1 MFRTDNKQLLL
12 KEKNIYDKIH
22 LGDFMKLIVCLDDK
36 NGMLFNKR
44 RQSRD
49 KILIENVLELCK
61 GKKLYTNEYSS
72 ALFPENS
79 VAVCENFDAV
89 EKGFVFAENFMV
101 DEDKIQEIIIYK
113 WNRVYPAD
121 TFFNISL
128 DNWNLTETVEFV
140 GSSHEKITRERYVR

>member
-1 MFRTDNKQLLL
+1 
-12 KEKNIYDKIH
+12 
-22 LGDFMKLIVCLDDK
+22 MKLIVCLDDK

-49 KILIENVLELCK
+49 KILIENMLELCK
-61 GKKLYTNEYSS
+61 GGRLYTNKYSS

-79 VAVCENFDAV
+79 VAVCEEFENI
-89 EKGFVFAENFMV
+89 ENGFVFAENFVV
-101 DEDKIQEIIIYK
+101 DEEKIQEIIIYK
-113 WNRVYPAD
+113 WNRVYPED

-128 DNWNLTETVEFV
+128 DGWNLAEKVDFA

>member
-1 MFRTDNKQLLL
+1 
-12 KEKNIYDKIH
+12 
-22 LGDFMKLIVCLDDK
+22 MKLIVCLDDK

-61 GKKLYTNEYSS
+61 GERLYTNDYS
-72 ALFPENS
+72 ATLFPENS
-79 VAVCENFDAV
+79 VVICENMN
-89 EKGFVFAENFMV
+89 EIQNGYIFAENFTV
-101 DEDKIQEIIIYK
+101 NGEKIDEIIVYK

-128 DNWNLTETVEFV
+128 DKWNLTETTEFA
-140 GSSHEKITRERYVR
+140 GSSHEKITREIYVR

>member
-1 MFRTDNKQLLL
+1 MN
-12 KEKNIYDKIH
+12 
-22 LGDFMKLIVCLDDK
+22 LIICLDDK

-61 GKKLYTNEYSS
+61 GEKLYTNDYS
-72 ALFPENS
+72 ATLFPENS